1 MYKFLFNAARLPTK
15 PVDEYVTYDSTY
27 YHHVLVACK
36 HHFFTID
43 TVDADGVELSTVA
56 IAEQLVLV
64 RTMADAC
71 GVGPPIGVLSSDHR
85 DAWADARDA
94 LIAKSPV
101 NAGTSVAQQFAAYT
115 FFRVRYPTTPAAH
128 PHATL
133 LCDPGRTKLSPFPL
147 LPPLPLHLTAS

>member
-1 MYKFLFNAARLPTK
+1 VYKFLFNAARLPTK

-56 IAEQLVLV
+56 IAEQLALV
-64 RTMADAC
+64 RTMADAR
-71 GVGPPIGVLSSDHR
+71 GAAGPSIGVLSSDHR

-101 NAGTSVAQQFAAYT
+101 NAGTSVAQQFAAYA
-115 FFRVRYPTTPAAH
+115 FFRVLYPSAPAAH

-133 LCDPGRTKLSPFPL
+133 F
-147 LPPLPLHLTAS
+147 